1 MRHCVLPVLLALAAP
16 ATAGELNDLDIGDDT
31 RWRPS
36 ACVKPEPPKVGA
48 IGGVSERNKVVLA
61 FNAYAQGITDYL
73 TCAVEEANADLT
85 AFRKIVGESLEAEKS
100 QLKAES
106 EQLKASIESGGQK

>member
-1 MRHCVLPVLLALAAP
+1 MRHCVLPILLALAAP
-16 ATAGELNDLDIGDDT
+16 ATAGELNDLDIDEHT

-36 ACVKPEPPKVGA
+36 ACAKPEPPRVGA
-48 IGGVSERNKVVLA
+48 IGGVPERNKVVRE
-61 FNAYAQGITDYL
+61 FNAYAQGVNDYL
-73 TCAVEEANADLT
+73 TCAVAEANADLA
-85 AFRKIVGESLEAEKS
+85 AFRKIVSESLEAEKS